1 MRYVWSWCVCVC
13 VFFSD
18 GDVTTYLP
26 RSQPHSLDRTFKS
39 NSSSSPL
46 KGFHGRLRLR
56 FNPHHLTQFGNRWNS
71 QRSMSHL
78 RERSKKKKHSCF
90 FLASMV
96 IKASV
101 IYSEFHLR
109 TGSITFLGLL
119 DFVCWSFSCISSIIS
134 SWWFSYSSSLFIPSL
149 HFPSSF
155 QSFL

>member
-1 MRYVWSWCVCVC
+1 MSDPGVCVC
-13 VFFSD
+13 VFFLM
-18 GDVTTYLP
+18 VMWPLTYPDHSHTLLTG
-26 RSQPHSLDRTFKS
+26 RSNPTRHRHPSKAFMEDWDWDSILITSHSSATDETLNDLCHTFE
-39 NSSSSPL
+39 
-46 KGFHGRLRLR
+46 
-56 FNPHHLTQFGNRWNS
+56 
-71 QRSMSHL
+71 
-78 RERSKKKKHSCF
+78 REVKKKKHSCF